1 MLRLLV
7 YTVVKNIERLTRAA
21 LRGLR
26 PGNDGVF
33 VSLDLAHLDAVLHDL
48 GFLEHLSAVTQVIW
62 FLVKK
67 RERCLLV
74 F

>member
-7 YTVVKNIERLTRAA
+7 YTVVKNIERLRRAS

-26 PGNDGVF
+26 SGDNGVF
-33 VSLDLAHLDAVLHDL
+33 VTLDLAHLDTVLHDL
-48 GFLEHLSAVTQVIW
+48 GFLQHLSALTQVIW